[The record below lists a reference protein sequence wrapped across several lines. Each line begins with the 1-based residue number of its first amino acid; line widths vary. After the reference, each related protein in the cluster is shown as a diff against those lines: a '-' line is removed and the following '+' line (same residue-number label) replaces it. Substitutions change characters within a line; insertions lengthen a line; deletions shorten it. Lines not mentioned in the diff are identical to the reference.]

1 MLVRAAEPLP
11 GWDTRGNPRNFL
23 KSQEGSGVLIV
34 NLPPEYLQ
42 ATWAELNRRYFRNA
56 LPPIRIVWSSRLTA
70 SMGLFYSR
78 VGPRTRVNTD
88 HRTDFDRRVIRL
100 SLPLFRQLHTQH
112 LYGNEELIGTLA
124 HEMIHQWQ
132 YDILKRRPDHG
143 ADFRR
148 TMRRM
153 NQDGLRITVYH
164 SLHQEV
170 DAFARY
176 VWRCQQCGYLY
187 RRQRRTIQPR
197 RHQCGA
203 CRGSLREVKLSDAGR
218 RSSSPPLRYGT
229 GRGMA
234 RTSEQLVLDFSP

>member
-1 MLVRAAEPLP
+1 
-11 GWDTRGNPRNFL
+11 
-23 KSQEGSGVLIV
+23 VLIV
-34 NLPPEYLQ
+34 DLHPEYLQ

-56 LPPIRIVWSSRLTA
+56 LSPIPIVWSSRLTA

-78 VGPRTRVNTD
+78 VGPRTSVNTE

-100 SLPLFRQLHTQH
+100 SLPLFRQLHKQH
-112 LYGNEELIGTLA
+112 LHGNEELIGTLA

-132 YDILKRRPDHG
+132 YDVLKRRPNHG

-148 TMRRM
+148 MMRRM
-153 NQDGLRITVYH
+153 NEGGLRITVYH

-197 RHQCGA
+197 RHECGA
-203 CRGSLREVKLSDAGR
+203 CRGSLREVKQPEAGHPVLSLPPHR
-218 RSSSPPLRYGT
+218 RRGQGT
-229 GRGMA
+229 VRS
-234 RTSEQLVLDFSP
+234 SEQLVLDFSP